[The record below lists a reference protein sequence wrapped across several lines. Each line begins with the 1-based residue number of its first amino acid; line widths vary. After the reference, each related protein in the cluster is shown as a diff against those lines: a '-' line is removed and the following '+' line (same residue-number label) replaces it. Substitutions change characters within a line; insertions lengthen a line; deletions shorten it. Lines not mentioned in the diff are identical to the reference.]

1 MIFATV
7 CYEVTSYLA
16 LHTGG
21 LSLNKK
27 RRQAAVGAAREDN
40 HPSLYYS
47 DVGNIQPSL
56 YYSDA
61 GDINPKL
68 CYSDVGNIHP
78 KLCYSDAGDIHSS
91 ML

>member
-27 RRQAAVGAAREDN
+27 RRQAAVGAAREDI
-40 HPSLYYS
+40 HPSLY
-47 DVGNIQPSL
+47 
-56 YYSDA
+56 
-61 GDINPKL
+61 
-68 CYSDVGNIHP
+68 YSDVGNIHP
-78 KLCYSDAGDIHSS
+78 KLCYSDAGDIHSGMCYS
-91 ML
+91 DFVDEEKDIRISLL